1 LHENGIIIIHIDE
14 NAYSLL
20 HLLIIAIFGKNNDLG
35 TIIWDK
41 KNPKGFANKISYQY
55 ESILLFL
62 KNHLNVKEDLVRK
75 KKNAIAILKK
85 AEQLF
90 TQMGKTQYLDDL
102 KEVIQKNKLPKN
114 ILAANA
120 IEVDLE
126 WVNKEFS
133 QWIKIQ
139 DFSGDETAYNTIDG
153 NGDVYQPVSMAAPDK
168 P

>member
-1 LHENGIIIIHIDE
+1 M
-14 NAYSLL
+14 
-20 HLLIIAIFGKNNDLG
+20 
-35 TIIWDK
+35 
-41 KNPKGFANKISYQY
+41 
-55 ESILLFL
+55 
-62 KNHLNVKEDLVRK
+62 VRK

-90 TQMGKTQYLDDL
+90 SQMGKTQYPDDL

-114 ILAANA
+114 ILEANA
-120 IEVDLE
+120 IEIDLE
-126 WVNKEFS
+126 WVNKEFR

-153 NGDVYQPVSMAAPDK
+153 NGDVYQHVSIAAPDK